1 MTDIEGVNEM
11 ADTDS
16 KLLVDI
22 QIQLARI
29 EQTLQSV
36 PALATNVEFA
46 RDTSKAALQKAEAA
60 LERLDKIEEGQKW
73 LWRTI
78 GGTAISIIMAAIV
91 TAIKLSGQ

>member
-1 MTDIEGVNEM
+1 MIDIERVDEM
-11 ADTDS
+11 ADTES

-29 EQTLQSV
+29 EQTLKSV

-46 RDTSKAALQKAEAA
+46 RDTSKTALQKAEAA
-60 LERLDKIEEGQKW
+60 LERLEKIEEGQKW

-78 GGTAISIIMAAIV
+78 GGTTITIFMTAIV
-91 TAIKLSGQ
+91 TAIKLTGQ

>member
-1 MTDIEGVNEM
+1 MTDLERVNEM
-11 ADTDS
+11 ADTES

-60 LERLDKIEEGQKW
+60 LERLEKIEEGQKW
-73 LWRTI
+73 LWRTLSGTTI
-78 GGTAISIIMAAIV
+78 TIFMTAIA

>member
-1 MTDIEGVNEM
+1 MIDMERVNEM
-11 ADTDS
+11 ADTES

-60 LERLDKIEEGQKW
+60 LERLEKIEEGQKW
-73 LWRTI
+73 LWRTLSGTTI
-78 GGTAISIIMAAIV
+78 TIFMTAIA

>member
-1 MTDIEGVNEM
+1 MTDIERVNAM
-11 ADTDS
+11 ADTES

-60 LERLDKIEEGQKW
+60 LDRLDKIEEGQKW
-73 LWRTI
+73 LWRTLS
-78 GGTAISIIMAAIV
+78 GTTITIFMTAIV

>member
-1 MTDIEGVNEM
+1 MSDFERVNEM
-11 ADTDS
+11 ADTES

-60 LERLDKIEEGQKW
+60 LERLEKIEEGQKW
-73 LWRTI
+73 LWRTLSGTTI
-78 GGTAISIIMAAIV
+78 TIFMTAIA